1 MTVAL
6 PASMLSSPALMR
18 GIAVVLVCATAGCA
32 LLRGDKKTDERGASA
47 ASVDERRARY
57 RLDVQA
63 PRPLREMLAQHLDLA
78 RFRDAPAREGLTG
91 AELDRLVA
99 LAPEQARAL
108 LATQGYFNP
117 LVSVERLP
125 PDADGLPLVR
135 VAVQPGPRTVV
146 QDVRLEV
153 LGDLRQRADAGQPD
167 ARALSRRLGAE
178 WPLKVGMPF
187 QQEAWTGA
195 KNATL
200 GQLHAGGYPTAVW
213 ASTDAAIGSRDNSAR
228 LAATAQS
235 GPLFHFGELSVE
247 GLQRYDERAVRNVW
261 PFSPGTPYTEQ
272 RLIDLQERL
281 VRTGLF
287 EGAVAEIDPDP
298 QRAAAAPVT
307 VRVQEH
313 PLQKLTLGVG
323 ASTDTGV
330 RGSVQHT
337 HRQPFGLRWTT
348 QNNLELGPQRKALE
362 FDYRSYPKSGFR
374 RNMIAGEVE
383 RWRGDDERRDAL
395 RLRVGRAW
403 EDPRLERQVYGEYQ
417 NTRVRAPVIG
427 DSRAQALT
435 ANVSVNKREVDSL
448 LLPLRGRALLLQGA
462 AGYSRSSTDDSG
474 PVGRAYARLMVFRPL
489 PNAWHGTARVEVGQ
503 VFAKRRVGVPDT
515 MLFRAGGDESVRG
528 YGYRSLGPV
537 VEGVVTSGR
546 SLLTASAEVARPISQ
561 RMPQLWGAAFVDA
574 GDAAERFGDLRPK
587 VGVGVGVRYR
597 SPVGPLKL
605 DVAYGVED
613 RKVRLHLAAGM
624 SF

>member
-1 MTVAL
+1 
-6 PASMLSSPALMR
+6 MLSTPAAAR
-18 GIAVVLVCATAGCA
+18 GIVLALACSIAGCG
-32 LLRGDKKTDERGASA
+32 LLRGDKKTDEQGATA
-47 ASVDERRARY
+47 AGVDERRARY
-57 RLDVQA
+57 RLEVQA
-63 PRPLREMLAQHLDLA
+63 PKALRELLAQHLDLA

-108 LATQGYFNP
+108 LATEGYFSP
-117 LVSVERLP
+117 LVAVERLP
-125 PDADGLPLVR
+125 PDAAGLPLVR
-135 VAVQPGPRTVV
+135 VAVQPGPRATV
-146 QDVRLEV
+146 QDVRLEFQ
-153 LGDLRQRADAGQPD
+153 GELRRRADAEQPT
-167 ARALSRRLGAE
+167 AQALIQQLVAE
-178 WPLKVGMPF
+178 WPLPPGAPF
-187 QQEAWTGA
+187 RQQDWTDA

-200 GQLHAGGYPTAVW
+200 GRLHAGGYPTAVW
-213 ASTDAAIGSRDNSAR
+213 SATDAAVSRGEQQAR

-235 GPLFHFGELSVE
+235 GPLFHFGELRIE
-247 GLQRYDERAVRNVW
+247 GLQRYDERAVRNVA
-261 PFSPGTPYTEQ
+261 PFGPGTPYTEQ
-272 RLIDLQERL
+272 GLIDLQERL

-287 EGAVAEIDPDP
+287 EGAVAEIDTDP

-307 VRVQEH
+307 VRVQEQ

-330 RGSVQHT
+330 RASVEHT

-348 QNNLELGPQRKALE
+348 LNKLELGPQRRALE

-374 RNMIAGEVE
+374 RNLVAGEVE
-383 RWRGDDERRDAL
+383 HWRGEDERRDAL
-395 RLRVGRAW
+395 RLRAGRAW
-403 EDPRLERQVYGEYQ
+403 EDPRLERQVYAEYH
-417 NTRVRAPVIG
+417 NTRVRAPIG

-435 ANVSVNKREVDSL
+435 ANVSVNRRDVDSL
-448 LLPLRGRALLLQGA
+448 LLPTRGRALLLQGA
-462 AGYSRSSTDDSG
+462 AGYARSSTADSG
-474 PVGRAYARLMVFRPL
+474 PVARAYGRMIVFRPL
-489 PNAWHGTARVEVGQ
+489 PNQWHATGRIEAGQ

-528 YGYRSLGPV
+528 YDYRSLGPV
-537 VEGVVTSGR
+537 VDGAVTSGR
-546 SLLTASAEVARPISQ
+546 SLLTVSAEVARPVSQ

-574 GDAAERFGDLRPK
+574 GDAAERFGDLRPQ

-597 SPVGPLKL
+597 SPVGPLKF

-613 RKVRLHLAAGM
+613 RKVRVHLSAGM